1 MDFLN
6 NINLAKNELQNAA
19 IQNLGTAPSSPVS
32 GQIYFDTGSD
42 TLEMWNGSAWIDLSS
57 EGDLKSVA
65 STTTAQLT
73 VANGTGPNPTLA
85 IVTGDFMK
93 VDGQTFEVT
102 GVDPIYGKRSDITF
116 LVDLVEDPV
125 V

>member
-6 NINLAKNELQNAA
+6 NINLAGNELRNAR
-19 IQNLGTAPSSPVS
+19 IQNLGTAPSSPAT

-85 IVTGDFMK
+85 IVTGSIA
-93 VDGQTFEVT
+93 DGGTNLVT
-102 GVDPIYGKRSDITF
+102 SDVIF
-116 LVDLVEDPV
+116 DYVAIHCWWLG
-125 V
+125 